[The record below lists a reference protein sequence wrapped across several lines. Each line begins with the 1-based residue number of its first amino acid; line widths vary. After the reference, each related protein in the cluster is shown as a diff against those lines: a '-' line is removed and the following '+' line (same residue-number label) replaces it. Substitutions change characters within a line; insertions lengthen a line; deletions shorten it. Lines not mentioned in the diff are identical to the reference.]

1 VVFFYENT
9 QFGFTSGN
17 FHFYFNCVSFFVQI
31 AMRSPP
37 RRRRRVRSECVTQ
50 QHDVVASVAA
60 VVATPVAERPK
71 LTAKEVGEIIKQL
84 VDESQREGKFVIPLS
99 EQENK
104 LARTLDDPVRFVR
117 YRQTLQ
123 DW

>member
-1 VVFFYENT
+1 
-9 QFGFTSGN
+9 
-17 FHFYFNCVSFFVQI
+17 
-31 AMRSPP
+31 MRSPP

-84 VDESQREGKFVIPLS
+84 VDEAQREGKFVIPLS